1 MTFRMSFVESEINA
15 DGNHMLGDYSRIW
28 YNFLNDDHNYQN
40 CRQVLKDQYN
50 AVIDNNHILFGSEED
65 AVRFIL
71 RWS

>member
-1 MTFRMSFVESEINA
+1 MTYRMSFVASEINA
-15 DGNHMLGDYSRIW
+15 DGNHMLGDYTRVW
-28 YNFLNDDHNYQN
+28 YNFLNDDDNFQN

-50 AVIDNNHILFGSEED
+50 AIIEDNDILFVLEED